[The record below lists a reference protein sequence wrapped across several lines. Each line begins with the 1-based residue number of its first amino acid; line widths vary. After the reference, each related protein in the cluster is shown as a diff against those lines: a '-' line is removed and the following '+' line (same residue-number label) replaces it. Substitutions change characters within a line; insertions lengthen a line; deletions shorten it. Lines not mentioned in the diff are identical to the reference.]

1 MQMETTKIQLSP
13 KEASVKDVLPKRCT
27 TQEDTMEKLRRYYV
41 REVTA
46 ARREAVVLNK
56 DNERINVCE
65 ENIPSSD
72 TLRSILTTLIC
83 ADESLDRRFQ
93 GSVTA
98 LSVDVSLNDV
108 QILAKS
114 VSDDRINRRSGKQVA
129 RGMRY
134 NVLSRGGHEVAVG
147 KSPPGRGEWFSSLSS
162 KARSHLEHSSN
173 GNVLPLAAAT
183 PLALRLLTTSGPP
196 GGVREEAL
204 LTSRNLEEKG
214 IKEFEEAK
222 DLRMVIATE
231 RKPLS
236 SKQIR
241 FRFLV
246 NAARPEKWI
255 TCSFEELFIF
265 KKQCSEDK
273 RDIRFK

>member
-56 DNERINVCE
+56 DNERIDVCE

-114 VSDDRINRRSGKQVA
+114 VSDDLNDYAVNGLSRKKRSCEKTQLHLFQGINRRSGKQVA
-129 RGMRY
+129 RGMRH

-162 KARSHLEHSSN
+162 EARSHLEHSSN

-214 IKEFEEAK
+214 IKGIFDV
-222 DLRMVIATE
+222 DL
-231 RKPLS
+231 PP
-236 SKQIR
+236 
-241 FRFLV
+241 
-246 NAARPEKWI
+246 PEG
-255 TCSFEELFIF
+255 T
-265 KKQCSEDK
+265 
-273 RDIRFK
+273 